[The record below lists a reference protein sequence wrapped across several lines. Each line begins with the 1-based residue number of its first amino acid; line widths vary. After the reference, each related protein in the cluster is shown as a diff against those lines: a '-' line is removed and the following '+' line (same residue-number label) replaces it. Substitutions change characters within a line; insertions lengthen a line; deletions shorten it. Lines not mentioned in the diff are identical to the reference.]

1 MRPQVHRQPR
11 HVRFFSEFVGQEGRL
26 RKEVFFLAYHLHW
39 GCADILDLATD
50 DRWAFVRL
58 LSDQLE
64 REQDALARARQ
75 RR

>member
-1 MRPQVHRQPR
+1 MRPQVRHQPR
-11 HVRFFSEFVGQEGRL
+11 PVRFFSEFVGQEDRL

-39 GCADILDLATD
+39 GCADILDLPTH

-64 REQDALARARQ
+64 REQEAVKAAR

>member
-1 MRPQVHRQPR
+1 VRPQVQRQPR
-11 HVRFFSEFVGQEGRL
+11 HVRFFSEFVGQEHRL

-50 DRWAFVRL
+50 DRWAFLRL
-58 LSDQLE
+58 LSYQLE
-64 REQDALARARQ
+64 REQEAIERARQ